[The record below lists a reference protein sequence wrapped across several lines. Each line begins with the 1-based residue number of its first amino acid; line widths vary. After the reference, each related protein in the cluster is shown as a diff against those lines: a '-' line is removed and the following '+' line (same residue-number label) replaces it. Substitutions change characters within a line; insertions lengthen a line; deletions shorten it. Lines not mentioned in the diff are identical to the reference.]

1 MVGDELLSQINKPQ
15 DLTKVHNEMIAIWMG
30 VKNVWV
36 HPMLGVY
43 EAEDETGYID
53 WVDNGFRSLD
63 YHRNWNLLMPVVEK
77 IADLY
82 EESDHDRH
90 WNKSV
95 DKLRSSIL
103 FADIVVVHQA
113 VVYFIRW
120 HNTQNQTN

>member
-1 MVGDELLSQINKPQ
+1 MKQLKETDNELIGRFRMEIQITIEEFKLIKAFLPEFSRKQIESN
-15 DLTKVHNEMIAIWMG
+15 DFIIGWSE
-30 VKNVWV
+30 
-36 HPMLGVY
+36 
-43 EAEDETGYID
+43 
-53 WVDNGFRSLD
+53 
-63 YHRNWNLLMPVVEK
+63 LMPVVEK

-120 HNTQNQTN
+120 YNTHNQTNNAK

>member
-1 MVGDELLSQINKPQ
+1 MEKTDNELIAEFMGYSFIGTEYDTFWNPPGDPTATIDSWKY
-15 DLTKVHNEMIAIWMG
+15 HNHHLAFH
-30 VKNVWV
+30 N
-36 HPMLGVY
+36 
-43 EAEDETGYID
+43 D
-53 WVDNGFRSLD
+53 W
-63 YHRNWNLLMPVVEK
+63 NWLMPVVEK

-113 VVYFIRW
+113 VVDFIRW
-120 HNTQNQTN
+120 HNTQNQTK